1 MSVFIISALLLTA
14 GSMTAIA
21 SPGNYNLEHLTVF
34 DRPKPKPMPAPGENE
49 WLSPDVDLEEADI
62 YSEHLA
68 NLQGWGDQPVPCLH
82 DETEEDR
89 CARTSNTDNIISPD
103 DRMAEAS
110 GGESSTE
117 NIITPNKASESDPD
131 SEHLADLRPWG
142 DLPMP
147 FPGGPHP
154 TSKSDDDA
162 IMVAE
167 TSGGESSADGI
178 ITPNMMKPNQTTFK
192 NDQPKAQKVQ
202 FWPYNPYV
210 NPYVRYSNA
219 CSAGCYTGW
228 TGLAGNPCQCVF
240 WNLFGAY
247 TVWGFYL

>member
-1 MSVFIISALLLTA
+1 
-14 GSMTAIA
+14 MTAVA
-21 SPGNYNLEHLTVF
+21 SPGNYTLEHLTVF
-34 DRPKPKPMPAPGENE
+34 DRPKPKPMPAPGDND

-68 NLQGWGDQPVPCLH
+68 DLRGWYDLPVPCLH

-110 GGESSTE
+110 GGESS
-117 NIITPNKASESDPD
+117 
-131 SEHLADLRPWG
+131 
-142 DLPMP
+142 
-147 FPGGPHP
+147 
-154 TSKSDDDA
+154 
-162 IMVAE
+162 
-167 TSGGESSADGI
+167 ADGI

-202 FWPYNPYV
+202 FWPY
-210 NPYVRYSNA
+210 PYVRYSNA
-219 CSAGCYTGW
+219 CSAGCFTGW

-240 WNLFGAY
+240 WNFYGPY